1 MARVVVRSQ
10 MAPATAGRPA
20 ARGSIHSTARPSLAA
35 PPPRL
40 LLVVDRIAGLQP
52 QLAAA
57 VSSRARL
64 AQLPSPR
71 PIGVVQLPVGLPQP
85 LVRRGELD
93 LQPSQ
98 LLAQHEDSVGCVS
111 RRGPPCQRADGARS
125 FRALAGGCGFPGWFE
140 RDLRGSR
147 ASRCAALA
155 LRVSTSAITSSVSWS
170 SSHALHEPSRSI
182 RGVAAVFVFVP
193 GGGGGREAVRYAAA
207 DAHQL
212 NHSTQP
218 GHRSAGAGSTGP
230 SKQRAGSGPGASRCA
245 RPSEASSSPS
255 GRVCEVATR
264 PCVSPAT
271 HVEKGART
279 HLYASKKAHSLRMII
294 QASAGKA

>member
-35 PPPRL
+35 SPPRL

-125 FRALAGGCGFPGWFE
+125 FRALAGGCGFSGWFE

-193 GGGGGREAVRYAAA
+193 GGTGGGVLCSCRCPPTEPQYATRSPLSRSRVDWAIEAARRV
-207 DAHQL
+207 
-212 NHSTQP
+212 
-218 GHRSAGAGSTGP
+218 GAGSQSVRSAKRSLVFSKRPRVRGRNP
-230 SKQRAGSGPGASRCA
+230 SVRFACDSRRKRRAHASLRIA
-245 RPSEASSSPS
+245 
-255 GRVCEVATR
+255 
-264 PCVSPAT
+264 
-271 HVEKGART
+271 KGAF
-279 HLYASKKAHSLRMII
+279 LAY
-294 QASAGKA
+294 

>member
-170 SSHALHEPSRSI
+170 SSHALHAR
-182 RGVAAVFVFVP
+182 
-193 GGGGGREAVRYAAA
+193 
-207 DAHQL
+207 AHTEDTL
-212 NHSTQP
+212 
-218 GHRSAGAGSTGP
+218 
-230 SKQRAGSGPGASRCA
+230 
-245 RPSEASSSPS
+245 
-255 GRVCEVATR
+255 
-264 PCVSPAT
+264 
-271 HVEKGART
+271 
-279 HLYASKKAHSLRMII
+279 SLWVWV
-294 QASAGKA
+294 

>member
-10 MAPATAGRPA
+10 MAPATAGRPGGAWIDPFYGATKPRGLAAAAATRGRSHRRPAATARRGCLVACEACAAAFATPDRRRPAPCRPAAAPGAPRRARPPAFAAARA
-20 ARGSIHSTARPSLAA
+20 ARGFGRLRIPTRASLPARRRRTLVSGARG
-35 PPPRL
+35 RL
-40 LLVVDRIAGLQP
+40 WFFR
-52 QLAAA
+52 
-57 VSSRARL
+57 
-64 AQLPSPR
+64 
-71 PIGVVQLPVGLPQP
+71 
-85 LVRRGELD
+85 LVREG
-93 LQPSQ
+93 S
-98 LLAQHEDSVGCVS
+98 
-111 RRGPPCQRADGARS
+111 
-125 FRALAGGCGFPGWFE
+125 E
-140 RDLRGSR
+140 RLTS
-147 ASRCAALA
+147 LA
-155 LRVSTSAITSSVSWS
+155 LRRARAAREHLGHHVVRLVVLVPRA
-170 SSHALHEPSRSI
+170 ARAEPLHPRR
-182 RGVAAVFVFVP
+182 RGCFRFRA
-193 GGGGGREAVRYAAA
+193 GGGGRGAGRYAAA

-279 HLYASKKAHSLRMII
+279 HLYASQKAHSLRIKF
-294 QASAGKA
+294 QASALKA